1 MNSWDC
7 PAVDASDVT
16 VKRRVQPRFPA
27 AAMETGQP
35 GDVTCVL
42 VFRID
47 ETGKPVDLEIEES
60 CPAVYHDSLREAGWK
75 WRFYPYKNEQGQNVH
90 AQFSLRVKFRLN

>member
-60 CPAVYHDSLREAGWK
+60 CPAVYHDSDS
-75 WRFYPYKNEQGQNVH
+75 
-90 AQFSLRVKFRLN
+90 SLLFFLFEVPTLDRTN